1 MIPVRLRRAG
11 EADSDFLFNLR
22 NEEEVRRNSFHT
34 DQIDRSTHEAW
45 LRHVL
50 ADENRELFIAENME
64 SGEAVGQ
71 VRLDYEGDAGYE
83 ISYSVAPAWRGQH
96 VGTIIIGV
104 LMQMLTSAA
113 GDTRVFARV
122 KPENAASLAIFRSN
136 GFRKVRETDDYVEFE
151 RYVHEA

>member
-11 EADSDFLFNLR
+11 EADSEFLFVLR
-22 NEEEVRRNSFHT
+22 NEEAVRQNSFHT
-34 DQIDRSTHEAW
+34 EPVERSTHEAW

-50 ADENRELFIAENME
+50 ADENRELFIAEHME
-64 SGEAVGQ
+64 SGEPVGQ
-71 VRLDYEGDAGYE
+71 VRLDYEGDPGYE
-83 ISYSVAPAWRGQH
+83 ISYSVAPMWRGQH

-104 LMQMLTSAA
+104 LMQMLASAA

-122 KPENAASLAIFRSN
+122 KPENAASLAIFLHN

>member
-11 EADSDFLFNLR
+11 EADSEFLFVLR
-22 NEEEVRRNSFHT
+22 NEETVRQNSFHT
-34 DQIDRSTHEAW
+34 EPVERSTHEAW

-50 ADENRELFIAENME
+50 ADENRELFIAEHME
-64 SGEAVGQ
+64 SGEPVGQ
-71 VRLDYEGDAGYE
+71 VRLDYEGDPGYE
-83 ISYSVAPAWRGQH
+83 ISYSVAPTWRGQH

-104 LMQMLTSAA
+104 LMQMLSSAA

-122 KPENAASLAIFRSN
+122 KPENAASLAIFRHN